1 MLLSLNIG
9 KIKKSYGFL
18 EMLYAFLPILSP
30 YSLGFI
36 PFTIL
41 LPVVF
46 SILAFVKTHRV
57 WIYKPYLLLVG
68 YLLLH
73 DLILCMTMPA
83 LPMYHLNL
91 LFTTTIVLLSPIFI
105 VPALDFKKL
114 YNSLLFV
121 ALICGIGM
129 VYHYIIIR
137 NGGMATP
144 IKIPFLPVGAESR
157 LNEELGRPLSFFVEP
172 ASYATFMIV
181 PLFLCLLR
189 DKHIYTTLIL
199 ITLFLSTSTTA
210 VVESIIVIVIYL
222 LTVVSRQYKLRAL
235 ILSIMLIAV
244 GYFIQSSALFE
255 ATFQKID
262 DTEINENA
270 RIMNGPAVVQHLPI
284 ENFLFGVNNAN
295 VSDYVTENH
304 LQSFVFYGRDDDH
317 YLFVA
322 TFWQILIRFGLPG
335 IFLYIFLFYSFYK
348 KDKTLLPYIFC
359 LATGWFFQGIAISLM
374 FTWQI
379 CIMAI
384 YIYRHNEIT
393 FEFFKVVKETRPEL
407 PEQQ

>member
-1 MLLSLNIG
+1 
-9 KIKKSYGFL
+9 
-18 EMLYAFLPILSP
+18 
-30 YSLGFI
+30 
-36 PFTIL
+36 
-41 LPVVF
+41 
-46 SILAFVKTHRV
+46 
-57 WIYKPYLLLVG
+57 
-68 YLLLH
+68 
-73 DLILCMTMPA
+73 
-83 LPMYHLNL
+83 
-91 LFTTTIVLLSPIFI
+91 
-105 VPALDFKKL
+105 
-114 YNSLLFV
+114 
-121 ALICGIGM
+121 
-129 VYHYIIIR
+129 
-137 NGGMATP
+137 
-144 IKIPFLPVGAESR
+144 
-157 LNEELGRPLSFFVEP
+157 
-172 ASYATFMIV
+172 
-181 PLFLCLLR
+181 
-189 DKHIYTTLIL
+189 
-199 ITLFLSTSTTA
+199 
-210 VVESIIVIVIYL
+210 
-222 LTVVSRQYKLRAL
+222 
-235 ILSIMLIAV
+235 MLIAV

-304 LQSFVFYGRDDDH
+304 LQSFVFYGRGDDH